1 LARAQESLT
10 RRRAPRRARRRRSS
24 AAMASAG
31 VLVCT
36 RCRGAGHAAKDCQV
50 LSFTRR
56 TPAELRAERL
66 AKRAEWEERQ
76 AERQAKRAEWEEKQE
91 RWQSRQAQREEK
103 KQERW
108 EACSQTTDTSTAATT
123 AVMAPQD
130 EEEVKRRVAADRA
143 VRRHEKALRE
153 IAKLEARGDLDALQR
168 AKLQRR
174 PELEAELSTARG
186 LAGAFARNELRLAA
200 QARVR

>member
-1 LARAQESLT
+1 MA
-10 RRRAPRRARRRRSS
+10 APVA
-24 AAMASAG
+24 
-31 VLVCT
+31 LVCT
-36 RCRGAGHAAKDCQV
+36 RCRRAGHAAKDCQV

-76 AERQAKRAEWEEKQE
+76 AERQARRAEWEEKQE
-91 RWQSRQAQREEK
+91 RWHSRQAQREKE
-103 KQERW
+103 QERW
-108 EACSQTTDTSTAATT
+108 ELCSQATDASTAATT
-123 AVMAPQD
+123 AAMTPED
-130 EEEVKRRVAADRA
+130 EEEVERRVAADRA

-174 PELEAELSTARG
+174 PEVEAELSTARG
-186 LAGAFARNELRLAA
+186 LAGALARNELRRAA
-200 QARVR
+200 RARVQWGRQPPARGGRREGAMCSA